1 MSATAAAAPPS
12 PTPAAQR
19 VAAVERTLAQLQG
32 AQASFATTVNE
43 ELQKLGIRMVN
54 MESTLRQREEE
65 IKSALDQTAAQRS
78 AELAAVVADATSEFN
93 NQRGSIQ
100 TMAAA
105 VEAEFQRMQQQL
117 EQTASRGD
125 SPAK

>member
-78 AELAAVVADATSEFN
+78 AELAAVVADATS
-93 NQRGSIQ
+93 
-100 TMAAA
+100 
-105 VEAEFQRMQQQL
+105 
-117 EQTASRGD
+117 
-125 SPAK
+125 